1 MMRGGEEEGERVVV
15 EIMEDEE
22 PKETVYRTILFWVYH
37 SSRSY
42 MFISA
47 QTSNHLA
54 WAMS

>member
-54 WAMS
+54 